1 MKPSDYLTDVVSE
14 LAVQFIKQSKRQP
27 FVIEVATFAPH
38 APYTPAPRDA
48 NAFPGLKVPQ
58 TPAYDAS
65 LGPAGPKWL
74 SRQPPLT
81 PLDKAR
87 IDEDFRKRAQ
97 SVLAVD
103 MMIGALQK
111 AVAAIG
117 QENNTYFVFSSD
129 NGYHMGDYRLMPGKM
144 TAFDTDIHVP
154 LVITGPGISAGVTTP
169 EIAENIDLYPTF
181 LELTGIELSGSID
194 GHSLV
199 PLLRGQ
205 KLDDWRTSA
214 LIEHHGPRHEP
225 ADPDAPGLRS
235 AIRLLMKPCA
245 RHRRYMSST
254 RTAIG
259 VPRPHVGS
267 I

>member
-1 MKPSDYLTDVVSE
+1 
-14 LAVQFIKQSKRQP
+14 
-27 FVIEVATFAPH
+27 
-38 APYTPAPRDA
+38 
-48 NAFPGLKVPQ
+48 
-58 TPAYDAS
+58 
-65 LGPAGPKWL
+65 
-74 SRQPPLT
+74 
-81 PLDKAR
+81 
-87 IDEDFRKRAQ
+87 
-97 SVLAVD
+97 

-154 LVITGPGISAGVTTP
+154 LVITGPGISAGVATP
-169 EIAENIDLYPTF
+169 EIAENLDLHPTF
-181 LELTGIELSGSID
+181 LELTGIESSGSID

-235 AIRLLMKPCA
+235 AIRLLMKLCA